1 MHDFPNEVELL
12 ELNRSSDMKI
22 MGWTPPQRPAWVKA
36 YMRMPGH
43 TRVQLFLLT
52 TLAISS
58 VTSTG
63 LLIFRTVNNTSDA
76 NILHSVESLEVGNAK
91 LRLRVTGKSTTEVL
105 TNLKPMLKDWANG
118 PLNEKSSVS
127 TGQVAK

>member
-1 MHDFPNEVELL
+1 MHDFPNEVELI
-12 ELNRSSDMKI
+12 ELNRSSEMKI

-63 LLIFRTVNNTSDA
+63 LLISKAVNSTSA
-76 NILHSVESLEVGNAK
+76 ESILPSVESLEVGNAV
-91 LRLRVTGKSTTEVL
+91 LRVRVTGKSTTEVL
-105 TNLKPMLKDWANG
+105 KNLKPMLKDWANG
-118 PLNEKSSVS
+118 HSNEKSSVS